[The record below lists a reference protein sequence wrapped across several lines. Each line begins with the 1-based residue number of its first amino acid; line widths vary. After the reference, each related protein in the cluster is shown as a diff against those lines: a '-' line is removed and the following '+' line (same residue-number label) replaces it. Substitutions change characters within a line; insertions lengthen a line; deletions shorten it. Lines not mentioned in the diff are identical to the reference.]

1 VRRRAARA
9 FVASNIALRMR
20 AVSTLTLVR
29 SRSTAALRE
38 ASVHSIASAGFV
50 SSAHRADQNAP
61 DASAVRTALERV
73 FARPEFQPERHPLRD
88 RIDRIVR
95 AIIGWIRDFFG
106 ISGETADRIF
116 AGLFRAFIALIVV
129 ALVVWLVRGTLR
141 AVRRGSLSDGDSAPT
156 PDARGARVA
165 ELRERARAAEE
176 RGEHALAMRLFFWA
190 LVVGLGERGGLE
202 YRDAWTNRE
211 LLERGAPAPNVAR
224 VLKPLVP
231 ELDRK
236 VFGGERAD
244 SGDVARLAHLCD
256 EMLGAR
262 R

>member
-9 FVASNIALRMR
+9 SGASTIAPRMRVMSTVALMRSQSALALEEAGFRSFAVASC
-20 AVSTLTLVR
+20 
-29 SRSTAALRE
+29 
-38 ASVHSIASAGFV
+38 V
-50 SSAHRADQNAP
+50 SSAHAADQKAP
-61 DASAVRTALERV
+61 DAGAVRTALEHV

-88 RIDRIVR
+88 RIDRVVHAIVE
-95 AIIGWIRDFFG
+95 WIRDFFG

-129 ALVVWLVRGTLR
+129 ALVVWLVLGTLR
-141 AVRRGSLSDGDSAPT
+141 AVRRGSLRDGDSVPA

-262 R
+262 